1 MSKHQQQRK
10 YHDKRWMT
18 LLRNDLKVS
27 HFRNVHAWAGARARK
42 KSWRSYQMVL
52 IFLKRF
58 PPKRSSICFSNG
70 KFFPSGQFPS
80 RVSPMQSQSSFAIGA
95 FKSDWRFKK
104 LVSKVAV
111 AAAAPSSNFPT
122 FPPSKDFN
130 SEKNKRNSTAFP
142 PSGRHATSTIVVII
156 LCSSGNLI
164 NNLTSWRL
172 SWDEESRSLA
182 LAARSSTIP

>member
-142 PSGRHATSTIVVII
+142 HQAVMLLVPS
-156 LCSSGNLI
+156 SSSSFAPPEIWLI
-164 NNLTSWRL
+164 TWRAEGFL
-172 SWDEESRSLA
+172 EMRN
-182 LAARSSTIP
+182 PVH